1 MIKIKIENQV
11 IMVMLNTK
19 LLIESNANVRVTVE
33 C

>member
-19 LLIESNANVRVTVE
+19 LLIEFSANVRVTVE